1 MRNVIDSELKII
13 YIYRGVKFFTKK
25 EAEKFKK
32 IIDKRES
39 TDQKVE
45 TLKIKKESEIDF
57 EKLRKRRAILK
68 ASNNGKCWWVYQYLM
83 NLLDREKI

>member
-45 TLKIKKESEIDF
+45 TLKIKKD
-57 EKLRKRRAILK
+57 
-68 ASNNGKCWWVYQYLM
+68 
-83 NLLDREKI
+83 DRLIPTFSLNTYIISKKVIR